1 MFSGSFNK
9 EIHEI
14 LKSVLKTDRSV
25 SVVILGDRTGLT
37 IARVAKLLAAETLGG
52 DMETMAAIA
61 SAVYCGAA
69 EQGYS
74 LTLGD
79 LDIMIAEF
87 DDGTILTSSCG
98 AGILIIV
105 TEAKKQLGVI
115 RVEMKKASGDLS
127 KIMSEISTTTK
138 PPAAAV
144 KKEEGQSIMSALKEL
159 ENF

>member
-14 LKSVLKTDRSV
+14 LKRVLRSDRSV
-25 SVVILGDRTGLT
+25 SVAILGDRTGLT
-37 IARVAKLLAAETLGG
+37 IARVAKLLAVETLGG
-52 DMETMAAIA
+52 DAESMAAIA

-74 LTLGD
+74 LTLGE

-87 DDGTILTSSCG
+87 EGGTILTSSCG
-98 AGILIIV
+98 AGILIVV

-115 RVEMKKASGDLS
+115 RVEMKKTSAELS
-127 KIMSEISTTTK
+127 KIMNEMSATSK
-138 PPAAAV
+138 PAGAVV
-144 KKEEGQSIMSALKEL
+144 KKEESQSIMSALKEL

>member
-14 LKSVLKTDRSV
+14 LKGVLRADRSV

-37 IARVAKLLAAETLGG
+37 IARVAKLLAAETIGG
-52 DMETMAAIA
+52 DLESMAAIA

-74 LTLGD
+74 LTLGE

-87 DDGTILTSSCG
+87 DAGTILTSSCG
-98 AGILIIV
+98 AGILIVV

-115 RVEMKKASGDLS
+115 RVEMKKSSSNLS
-127 KIMSEISTTTK
+127 KIMTDISTTTK
-138 PPAAAV
+138 PPAAV
-144 KKEEGQSIMSALKEL
+144 KKTEGQSIMSALKEL